1 MTADGEPRLVECRF
15 ATASDV
21 EIIDQWSRSVS
32 VDDPMPVQDA
42 AEYAG
47 IAADKWRFYDASGR
61 AMNALTT
68 IRKALRETP
77 EAELALLFVAIA
89 GWRRPNPVLGFSLV
103 RRTWAH
109 NLCVDL
115 LALDPQLLRPGAPK
129 IKGIATG
136 LLYSIMALGEAIHAG
151 RIWGEATD
159 QSVGFYRHQFR
170 IREVFDQFSLNRVE
184 QWHFMEL
191 TRQEWTNT
199 GLPVALAFDTLTP

>member
-1 MTADGEPRLVECRF
+1 M
-15 ATASDV
+15 
-21 EIIDQWSRSVS
+21 
-32 VDDPMPVQDA
+32 
-42 AEYAG
+42 
-47 IAADKWRFYDASGR
+47 
-61 AMNALTT
+61 
-68 IRKALRETP
+68 
-77 EAELALLFVAIA
+77 
-89 GWRRPNPVLGFSLV
+89 
-103 RRTWAH
+103 
-109 NLCVDL
+109 DL